1 MSLLLRSHYNIVSI
15 LITGDRNKGW
25 YYGENVRTG
34 KRGWFPLAYTEQV
47 KDADVDSGY
56 IHTSRSSSSFDYY
69 LFECCSKNVPSLRA
83 NENFLLSESA
93 KSTCSTQKY

>member
-1 MSLLLRSHYNIVSI
+1 MQYMHYLV
-15 LITGDRNKGW
+15 LIPQPGERNKGW

-56 IHTSRSSSSFDYY
+56 GYFCMFINSTFSSRYANV
-69 LFECCSKNVPSLRA
+69 SKPS
-83 NENFLLSESA
+83 
-93 KSTCSTQKY
+93 Q

>member
-1 MSLLLRSHYNIVSI
+1 MQKALFAISKFPLYFCQL
-15 LITGDRNKGW
+15 TGDRNKGW

-56 IHTSRSSSSFDYY
+56 DLFMSFRNYPLY
-69 LFECCSKNVPSLRA
+69 KAIEFVFP
-83 NENFLLSESA
+83 F
-93 KSTCSTQKY
+93 TITQLI